1 MTQYLLFLFFFH
13 LNYVLYSTEKKKTFA
28 KNPLFSSDDQF
39 RTIQIGY
46 DLVEETYTEITYWEI
61 FSYDVAKRNI
71 K

>member
-1 MTQYLLFLFFFH
+1 MQYLLFLFFFH
-13 LNYVLYSTEKKKTFA
+13 LNYVLYKVQRKKKTFA
-28 KNPLFSSDDQF
+28 KNPLFSLDDQF

-61 FSYDVAKRNI
+61 FSYVVAKRNI